1 MTEFEDT
8 AASDSESDEESAAP
22 VTSLDDIDMDSDEEV
37 ISHEF
42 TRVANDHDRD
52 QIFGLAWRQKSLP
65 INFWL
70 K

>member
-37 ISHEF
+37 I
-42 TRVANDHDRD
+42 
-52 QIFGLAWRQKSLP
+52 
-65 INFWL
+65 
-70 K
+70 

>member
-22 VTSLDDIDMDSDEEV
+22 GASLDDIDMDSDEEV

-52 QIFGLAWRQKSLP
+52 QIFGLTCRQQSIP
-65 INFWL
+65 INF
-70 K
+70 